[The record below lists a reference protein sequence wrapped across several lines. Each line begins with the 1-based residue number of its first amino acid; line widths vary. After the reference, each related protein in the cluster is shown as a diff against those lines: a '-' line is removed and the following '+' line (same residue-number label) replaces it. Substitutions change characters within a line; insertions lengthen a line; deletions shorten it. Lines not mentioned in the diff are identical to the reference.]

1 MNYTCILL
9 YQKHAVSTVLFQ
21 QATED
26 GQKLVYYVSKALVDA
41 ETRSQVE

>member
-1 MNYTCILL
+1 MYLVVSN
-9 YQKHAVSTVLFQ
+9 HAVSTVLFQ

-41 ETRSQVE
+41 ETRYSQVE